1 MVCANVT
8 GFFYTVWTCFKGE
21 EEEGAD
27 AKPGFMENM
36 SLSLEEKAYK
46 AKAKLKSLFT
56 SRKEKRS
63 WKLQKTIHAQK
74 RLEKLQRYQKTLKG
88 KSWRNK
94 MVSYKTQ
101 KL

>member
-21 EEEGAD
+21 EEEGAE

-36 SLSLEEKAYK
+36 SLSFEEKAYK

-56 SRKEKRS
+56 SR
-63 WKLQKTIHAQK
+63 
-74 RLEKLQRYQKTLKG
+74 
-88 KSWRNK
+88 RNK
-94 MVSYKTQ
+94 QNWKHQ
-101 KL
+101 KKIIA

>member
-63 WKLQKTIHAQK
+63 WKLQKTITARK
-74 RLEKLQRYQKTLKG
+74 RLS
-88 KSWRNK
+88 SWRK
-94 MVSYKTQ
+94 KLVSYKTQ